1 MNRAIEIVFGPFR
14 FIPARQL
21 LLEGDREVSI
31 GSRSRELL
39 SALLERPGEVIAKSD
54 LMARVW
60 PQTHVVEG
68 SLRVH
73 LAALRRAIGDGQ
85 PGRRFI
91 INIPGAGYCFVAPV
105 TVIDQMTVGQ
115 PAAANALP
123 SDLLLTAGRVIG
135 RSDVVAALG
144 AQLLQHRF
152 VTIVGAGGIGKTT
165 VAAAISETIGE
176 RFRDGV
182 RFLDFAPLGDAGLVE
197 SALASRLGVSVRS
210 DRPMSSVIAFLQ
222 DKDILIVLD
231 GCEHLIEAAAIL
243 AEEIL
248 LSTRRTAILA
258 TSRESLRVKG
268 ERVHRLAPLGFA
280 AKTTGL
286 TASEALAFPSV
297 QLFVDRASECLD
309 SFVLLGNQ
317 EAPLVADICRR
328 LDGIPRPPSRLR
340 RATSAPSGVA
350 GLASR
355 LGDRMRLP
363 DEGAAHGT
371 PTPPYAHC
379 DARLELRS
387 TFGDRA
393 HSPLPACR
401 IRGNFSPELAG
412 AVLADD
418 RMTAPVAIDV
428 VADLVAKSR
437 VLVRLVGVPFFRL
450 LDTTCAYALG
460 KLEESGERRTFAGA
474 PATISACSKRR
485 PSTGRR
491 SPCRTGT
498 PSTAI

>member
-1 MNRAIEIVFGPFR
+1 MSDRAFNRAIEIVFGPFR
-14 FIPARQL
+14 FVPARQL

-39 SALLERPGEVIAKSD
+39 SALLERPGEVIAQSD
-54 LMARVW
+54 LMARAW
-60 PQTHVVEG
+60 PHTHVVEG

-85 PGRRFI
+85 PGRQFI
-91 INIPGAGYCFVAPV
+91 INVPGVGYCFVAPV
-105 TVIDQMTVGQ
+105 TVIDQMTVDQ
-115 PAAANALP
+115 PAAAIALP

-165 VAAAISETIGE
+165 VAAAIAETIGE

-280 AKTTGL
+280 ARPRASPRRRRSHSRRSSCSSTAL
-286 TASEALAFPSV
+286 ASASTASSSAT
-297 QLFVDRASECLD
+297 
-309 SFVLLGNQ
+309 
-317 EAPLVADICRR
+317 RR
-328 LDGIPRPPSRLR
+328 RRWSPTSAVGSTGYRSPSRLR
-340 RATSAPSGVA
+340 RATSAPS
-350 GLASR
+350 
-355 LGDRMRLP
+355 
-363 DEGAAHGT
+363 E
-371 PTPPYAHC
+371 
-379 DARLELRS
+379 
-387 TFGDRA
+387 
-393 HSPLPACR
+393 LPALR
-401 IRGNFSPELAG
+401 AG
-412 AVLADD
+412 
-418 RMTAPVAIDV
+418 
-428 VADLVAKSR
+428 S
-437 VLVRLVGVPFFRL
+437 
-450 LDTTCAYALG
+450 
-460 KLEESGERRTFAGA
+460 
-474 PATISACSKRR
+474 AT
-485 PSTGRR
+485 G
-491 SPCRTGT
+491 
-498 PSTAI
+498 